1 MRLSFLDAML
11 LIFLLAS
18 IQFAQG
24 DAAVPAEGGWVGG
37 DETGFDLN
45 CIATPEEVR
54 RGETVTMNV
63 TLCNPGPEMM
73 KNVFLEVDFDADVEP
88 LAFSMM
94 PSEGRVWKFEEIG
107 ARDCANLALVVRVP
121 KPERSFI
128 MSRSI
133 SGEGF
138 VSLSE
143 EYSTGEVPYE
153 IRCDIS
159 AWAGGTNEP
168 ARNSTLIAVL
178 GEAGAEVSVREM
190 GSGNY
195 SSDEEVRVDL
205 GDKSIEVARNV
216 SANHR
221 PFNLSLGE
229 NWSANYTSTW
239 FEMIAFRNE
248 LAGNF
253 TNLSHWNAT
262 VLNHWSYT
270 KLDENG
276 TVLISGEGRRDT
288 GPQDLDG
295 SQEL

>member
-1 MRLSFLDAML
+1 
-11 LIFLLAS
+11 
-18 IQFAQG
+18 
-24 DAAVPAEGGWVGG
+24 
-37 DETGFDLN
+37 
-45 CIATPEEVR
+45 
-54 RGETVTMNV
+54 
-63 TLCNPGPEMM
+63 
-73 KNVFLEVDFDADVEP
+73 
-88 LAFSMM
+88 
-94 PSEGRVWKFEEIG
+94 
-107 ARDCANLALVVRVP
+107 VVRVP

-143 EYSTGEVPYE
+143 EYSTGEESYE
-153 IRCDIS
+153 IRCDIC
-159 AWAGGTNEP
+159 AWAGGMNEP
-168 ARNSTLIAVL
+168 VRNSTLIAVL

-205 GDKSIEVARNV
+205 GDKSIEIARNV
-216 SANHR
+216 SAAHR

-229 NWSANYTSTW
+229 NRSANYTSPW

-253 TNLSHWNAT
+253 TNLSQRNAT
-262 VLNHWSYT
+262 VLDQWSYI

-276 TVLISGEGRRDT
+276 TVLNLGQRVT
-288 GPQDLDG
+288 GLR
-295 SQEL
+295 STRYR